1 MGIYSESRDT
11 DIIGWKKV
19 LVPRYSICID
29 GCDTEECITV
39 IAKLIIPKEA
49 QVVFGDTKC
58 RASQAIV
65 DGFYPINF
73 REISPSPD
81 EELKILWAC
90 SARDRETIYIPGQTV
105 IPDWFDPD
113 QVVTCSH
120 GIHFFRLYQE
130 ACDYVI

>member
-1 MGIYSESRDT
+1 MGVYSESRDA

-19 LVPRYSICID
+19 LVPRYSICVD
-29 GCDTEECITV
+29 GCDTEECMTV
-39 IAKLIIPKEA
+39 IAKLIIPKYA

-65 DGFYPINF
+65 DGFYPLKYMTL
-73 REISPSPD
+73 SPSPD
-81 EELKILWAC
+81 EELKILWAR

-105 IPDWFDPD
+105 IPDLFDPD

-120 GIHFFRLYQE
+120 GIHFFRSYPE
-130 ACDYVI
+130 ACCYVI